1 MLNPTDPKHAFL
13 LNEIFTSSINAGLQT
28 RNRDYPVY
36 KKNLTD
42 LKAKENMI
50 LCIRKFLLGYIKDFD
65 AIDEEGHK
73 EKITLMAKRITE
85 NYMPI
90 LHNGEFRIGISQKI
104 INLFLKYLW
113 CIGWINEP
121 YHCPFDSIIKSH
133 LIKGDSS
140 VQLTDW
146 TRMNSMEEYKEYVKV
161 ARERANDEHCSIP
174 EWEVKVWNRRNA
186 ANGNDADKKCPE

>member
-36 KKNLTD
+36 KKDLTD

-50 LCIRKFLLGYIKDFD
+50 LCIRKFMLDYIKDFD

-73 EKITLMAKRITE
+73 EKITLMAKHITE

-113 CIGWINEP
+113 CYGAVKEP
-121 YHCPFDSIIKSH
+121 FHCPFDSIIKSH
-133 LIKGDSS
+133 LIKGGSS
-140 VQLTDW
+140 IQLTNW

-186 ANGNDADKKCPE
+186 ANWNDADKKCPE

>member
-1 MLNPTDPKHAFL
+1 MLSPSNPKEAFL

-36 KKNLTD
+36 KKDLTD
-42 LKAKENMI
+42 LKAKENMT
-50 LCIRKFLLGYIKDFD
+50 LCIRKFLLGYMKDFD
-65 AIDEEGHK
+65 AITEECHNQ
-73 EKITLMAKRITE
+73 KIESLTRLMTVKF
-85 NYMPI
+85 NPI

-113 CIGWINEP
+113 CFGAVKEP
-121 YHCPFDSIIKSH
+121 FHCPFDSIIKSH
-133 LIKGDSS
+133 LIKGGSS
-140 VQLTDW
+140 IQLTDW
-146 TRMNSMEEYKEYVKV
+146 TRMNSMEEYNEYVKV

-186 ANGNDADKKCPE
+186 VNGNDADKKCPE